1 MRELA
6 DLITEYVNTHQA
18 EYVAWL
24 ANKRRN
30 EDGKK
35 AEEERAVSCVADSCA
50 VHRDLYGIKPVSL
63 AD

>member
-18 EYVAWL
+18 EYAAWL

-30 EDGKK
+30 KDGKEIEK
-35 AEEERAVSCVADSCA
+35 ASPAVALPTTDCLHSQPGA
-50 VHRDLYGIKPVSL
+50 V
-63 AD
+63 

>member
-6 DLITEYVNTHQA
+6 DLITEYVNMHQA

-35 AEEERAVSCVADSCA
+35 AEKKSTASGCTGAGYVYRNPDRTEHC
-50 VHRDLYGIKPVSL
+50 GL

>member
-6 DLITEYVNTHQA
+6 DLIMEYVNTHQA

-30 EDGKK
+30 EDGKETEK
-35 AEEERAVSCVADSCA
+35 KCTVSCVADSGA
-50 VHRDLYGIKPVSL
+50 LHRNQDGFKPDGL
-63 AD
+63 AN